1 MDGAMDAMRT
11 LKENLSGSLQAQW
24 RMEQQRAEQ
33 MAALAHDLKTPLTI
47 IGGNAVFRANA
58 PISPYVE
65 PYVQGL
71 IGFPLTSLILKK
83 EASRL
88 SAEYRAGN
96 LAPVVVEESAS
107 ATESKIPAA
116 FRTTP
121 GTLLVV
127 GAVVLVSILINNLTN
142 GILNTFV
149 VALIFGIALRAFG
162 VFKPGIL
169 NGIDAY
175 GLMMLAILILA
186 SGRWPPCSPRTWLPS
201 RSHC

>member
-1 MDGAMDAMRT
+1 M
-11 LKENLSGSLQAQW
+11 
-24 RMEQQRAEQ
+24 
-33 MAALAHDLKTPLTI
+33 
-47 IGGNAVFRANA
+47 
-58 PISPYVE
+58 
-65 PYVQGL
+65 
-71 IGFPLTSLILKK
+71 
-83 EASRL
+83 
-88 SAEYRAGN
+88 
-96 LAPVVVEESAS
+96 
-107 ATESKIPAA
+107 
-116 FRTTP
+116 
-121 GTLLVV
+121 V